1 MKPLLCLMLL
11 TLVVAAQSQT
21 STETNLPLVVVK
33 FTCGRYEE
41 RSSVIR
47 PVDDPDPPKNE
58 PIRVNRSTANEPQ
71 EITNRRDMQERRAE
85 LRTAEINAQLST
97 NQSAP
102 TYFYHLEVKNSGTR
116 GIKSFAWEYQ
126 PGESSDPSDRQF
138 YCVINAKPDE
148 KKKFDLY
155 TLLAPTR
162 VIDATIPEPKK
173 DRQQT
178 SRAVINK
185 IEYLDGSVWIRP
197 GWNSATFS
205 VEATQK
211 LAIGKCI
218 GF

>member
-1 MKPLLCLMLL
+1 MKPLLSLMLL
-11 TLVVAAQSQT
+11 TLVVAGQSQT

-33 FTCGRYEE
+33 FSCGKYEE
-41 RSSVIR
+41 HSSVIR

-58 PIRVNRSTANEPQ
+58 PIRVNRSTVNEPQ

-97 NQSAP
+97 NRSAP

-126 PGESSDPSDRQF
+126 PEGEPDPFNRQF
-138 YCVINAKPDE
+138 YCLINAKPDD
-148 KKKFDLY
+148 KKKFDLF
-155 TLLAPTR
+155 TSMVPTR
-162 VIDATIPEPKK
+162 IVDAATPADKK
-173 DRQQT
+173 QKQQT
-178 SRAVINK
+178 SRVVINK
-185 IEYLDGSVWIRP
+185 IEYADGSAWIRP
-197 GWNSATFS
+197 GWNPGTFS
-205 VEATQK
+205 AEATQK